1 MAGESDQPTRESGPS
16 RRLPDRAAR
25 ADANPNLVATAKF
38 IRRLLPGGDAYSDSI
53 STSGQLRERLG
64 TQLSTLTGERPSAM
78 RELGLGALQAWQAL
92 TNAQRRRS
100 GTAEVAILFTDLA
113 GFSTWA
119 LDAGDEAVIRL
130 LDEVGAA
137 ESEAISEQGGI
148 VVKRLGDGSMS
159 VFEHPDPAVRAA
171 LDARRALAGIEVDAY
186 KPRLRAGVHVGQ
198 PRKVGRDYLGVDV
211 NIAARVGEAAKADQV
226 LVSGHARERLDPSA
240 FSFGRSKRLKAE
252 GAPDDLAICAV
263 SPRT

>member
-1 MAGESDQPTRESGPS
+1 MAGEPDQPTREPAPSG
-16 RRLPDRAAR
+16 RFGNRAAR

-38 IRRLLPGGDAYSDSI
+38 IRGLLPGGGTYSDSL

-64 TQLSTLTGERPSAM
+64 SQLSTFTGERPSAM

-92 TNAQRRRS
+92 TDAQRRRT

-113 GFSTWA
+113 GFSAWA
-119 LDAGDEAVIRL
+119 LDAGDEAVIKL
-130 LDEVGAA
+130 LDEVGTA
-137 ESEAISEQGGI
+137 EAEAISEHGGI

-159 VFEHPDPAVRAA
+159 VFEHPEPAVRAA
-171 LDARRALAGIEVDAY
+171 LDAQRGIAGIQVDGY
-186 KPRLRAGVHVGQ
+186 EPRLRAGVHVGQ

-226 LVSGHARERLDPSA
+226 LVSDPARERLDPA
-240 FSFGRSKRLKAE
+240 GFAFGRAKRLKAE
-252 GAPDDLAICAV
+252 GAPDDLAICPIT
-263 SPRT
+263 PRT